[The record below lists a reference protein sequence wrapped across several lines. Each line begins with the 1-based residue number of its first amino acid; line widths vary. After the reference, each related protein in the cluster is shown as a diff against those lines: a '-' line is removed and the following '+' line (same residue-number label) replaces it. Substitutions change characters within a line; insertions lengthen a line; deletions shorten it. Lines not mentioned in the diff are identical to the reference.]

1 MCKSVRTKG
10 KIYAKVANA
19 ESTNPFTQG
28 CNWVCKLGIYHLC
41 ANFTLSLHV
50 SKFEG
55 NPFFRPVIQVHGNR
69 QRNYNMR
76 ATATGRRG
84 CGGEVICLK
93 KVQQSFLNQS
103 LDPPNQKFLDP
114 PLLKSPLITE
124 PHLTCSQAY
133 HSDYSITEPI
143 N

>member
-19 ESTNPFTQG
+19 ESANPFTQEY
-28 CNWVCKLGIYHLC
+28 NWVCKLGIYHLC

-69 QRNYNMR
+69 ERIIITCMQPRLV
-76 ATATGRRG
+76 
-84 CGGEVICLK
+84 GGGVGEK
-93 KVQQSFLNQS
+93 
-103 LDPPNQKFLDP
+103 
-114 PLLKSPLITE
+114 
-124 PHLTCSQAY
+124 
-133 HSDYSITEPI
+133 
-143 N
+143 

>member
-1 MCKSVRTKG
+1 MHPLRVEFTGRKNEFALNLLMCKSVRTKG

-19 ESTNPFTQG
+19 ESANPFTQG
-28 CNWVCKLGIYHLC
+28 CKWVCKLGIYHFC

-69 QRNYNMR
+69 QRIIITCMQPR
-76 ATATGRRG
+76 LVGGG

-103 LDPPNQKFLDP
+103 LDPPNKKFLDP
-114 PLLKSPLITE
+114 PLL
-124 PHLTCSQAY
+124 
-133 HSDYSITEPI
+133 
-143 N
+143 

>member
-1 MCKSVRTKG
+1 MMGSC
-10 KIYAKVANA
+10 
-19 ESTNPFTQG
+19 
-28 CNWVCKLGIYHLC
+28 
-41 ANFTLSLHV
+41 
-50 SKFEG
+50 
-55 NPFFRPVIQVHGNR
+55 
-69 QRNYNMR
+69 MR